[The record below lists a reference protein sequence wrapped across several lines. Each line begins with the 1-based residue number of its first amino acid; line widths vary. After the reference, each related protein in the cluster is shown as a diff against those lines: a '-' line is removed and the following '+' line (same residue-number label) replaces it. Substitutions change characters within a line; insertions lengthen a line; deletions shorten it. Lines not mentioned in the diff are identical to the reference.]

1 MASVDNI
8 DEMKS
13 YLTPRQENEAT
24 ASYQNTTAIA
34 CPVCEKSFD
43 SLVVC
48 KRNQTSLSL
57 DTVMNLC
64 TVTNEDGRLFLFT
77 HEEAE

>member
-1 MASVDNI
+1 MAEIETI

-13 YLTPRQENEAT
+13 YLTPREDNELT
-24 ASYQNTTAIA
+24 ASYQNTTAIS
-34 CPVCEKSFD
+34 CPVCEEAFEY
-43 SLVVC
+43 LVVC
-48 KRNQTSLSL
+48 KQRETSLSL

-77 HEEAE
+77 HE